1 MSRILPHLH
10 IEKYIMN
17 ILVEELIKIGLS
29 LLLGSLL
36 GLEREYRNKPAGF
49 RTMAL
54 ICVGSTLFTMLSLR
68 MGLEGNGDRVAA
80 NIVTGIGFIGAG
92 VIFKNNSNVL
102 GLTTAATIWIAAGI
116 GMAVG
121 SGAYT
126 LAILILLVVLMVL
139 FFFEYLRGLLDDFHA
154 RRVYFITYEGHIL
167 DDEIEAEMKKVK
179 LKFKKLKEK
188 RNKQET
194 LNEYEVI
201 GKHKNLNK
209 FNEYLL
215 QSKEV
220 LSFEY

>member
-1 MSRILPHLH
+1 
-10 IEKYIMN
+10 MN
-17 ILVEELIKIGLS
+17 ILVEEVIKIGLS

-54 ICVGSTLFTMLSLR
+54 ICVGATLFTIISQQL
-68 MGLEGNGDRVAA
+68 GGEGSSDRVAA

-92 VIFKNNSNVL
+92 VIFKNNNNVL

-126 LAILILLVVLMVL
+126 LAILILFVVLMVL
-139 FFFEYLRGLLDDFHA
+139 SFFEYIRGLFDAFHA
-154 RRVYFITYEGHIL
+154 RRVYFITYEGHEL
-167 DDEIEAEMKKVK
+167 DDDIEKEMKQFK

-188 RNKQET
+188 RNRKET

-201 GKHKNLNK
+201 GKHKNLQK

>member
-1 MSRILPHLH
+1 
-10 IEKYIMN
+10 MN
-17 ILVEELIKIGLS
+17 ILIEELIKIGLS

-54 ICVGSTLFTMLSLR
+54 ICVGATLFTIISQQLAPD
-68 MGLEGNGDRVAA
+68 GGGDRVAA

-102 GLTTAATIWIAAGI
+102 GLTTAATIWIAAGM

-121 SGAYT
+121 SGAYA
-126 LAILILLVVLMVL
+126 LAMLILLVVLMIL
-139 FFFEYLRGLLDDFHA
+139 FFFEYLRSLIDDFHA
-154 RRVYFITYEGHIL
+154 RRVYFITYEGHVL
-167 DDEIEAEMKKVK
+167 DDEIEREMKNFK

-201 GKHKNLNK
+201 GKHKNLQK

-215 QSKEV
+215 QSNEV
-220 LSFEY
+220 IAFEY

>member
-1 MSRILPHLH
+1 
-10 IEKYIMN
+10 MN

-54 ICVGSTLFTMLSLR
+54 ICVGATLFTILSQQL
-68 MGLEGNGDRVAA
+68 GHEGSGDRVAA
-80 NIVTGIGFIGAG
+80 NIITGIGFIGAG

-126 LAILILLVVLMVL
+126 LAIVILFVVLMVL
-139 FFFEYLRGLLDDFHA
+139 SFFEYLRSLLDDFHA

-167 DDEIEAEMKKVK
+167 DDEIEAEMKQFK

-188 RNKQET
+188 RNQKET
-194 LNEYEVI
+194 FNEYEVI
-201 GKHKNLNK
+201 GKHKNLQK
-209 FNEYLL
+209 FNDYLL